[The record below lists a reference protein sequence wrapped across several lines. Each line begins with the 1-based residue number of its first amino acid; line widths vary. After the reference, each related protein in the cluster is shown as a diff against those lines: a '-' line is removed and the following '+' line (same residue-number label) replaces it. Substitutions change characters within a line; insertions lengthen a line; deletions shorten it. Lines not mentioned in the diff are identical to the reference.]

1 MESTNS
7 IHNGKPYWAKRQQPP
22 KKSYYLYWEP
32 SKNSWYISETLG
44 SRTGMILF
52 RYSLSLIILKPG
64 LVYF

>member
-32 SKNSWYISETLG
+32 SKNSWYISDTLG
-44 SRTGMILF
+44 SRTGMMKF
-52 RYSLSLIILKPG
+52 RDIIFYG
-64 LVYF
+64 